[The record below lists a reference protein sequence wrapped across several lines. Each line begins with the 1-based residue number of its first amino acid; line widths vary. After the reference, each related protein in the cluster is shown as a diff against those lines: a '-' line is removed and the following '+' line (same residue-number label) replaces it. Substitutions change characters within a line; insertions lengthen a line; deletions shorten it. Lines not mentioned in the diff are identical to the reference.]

1 MSRNR
6 SFLIFQ
12 HAGSIAAILF
22 VCASYGQYVETTR
35 GCISC
40 HESPMTKSDFCDA
53 TPASVWRQ
61 DDKHARA
68 FTLLHESD
76 SPDAASRI
84 RKQQLVRQILGFDL
98 REVFVDD
105 RYSRLINPTED
116 AIRQRVATVK
126 ACLRCHGTWPKEAD
140 EQFVS
145 TPPVPLELGVSC
157 QACHGPGQ
165 NWLTPHFSDGWRC
178 VTPAGKAALGCTD
191 CRSPVAKAKLCAS
204 CHVGNIAEEKF
215 VKHEWYAAGHPPLPS
230 FELASFQAQMP
241 VHWKSLREKGPFKYR
256 EAPSTGDEALP
267 IDQRLA
273 LERAGVPADAIKDN
287 YVTANFPEA
296 IAKGLNP
303 VTEMAGFRDAV
314 VGGAT
319 IQAMYSK
326 IISDYASSAADGKT
340 SWPELALY
348 DCCACHHELRSGLAS
363 QTRPKRHHIPGRP
376 PLATWPAALS
386 RLALHQAENF
396 DASQTEN
403 RATSLQTLFAKLDQT
418 ATGRPFGEPAAMSPA
433 ANALARAADQLAI
446 DATATRFDER
456 TAAQAIQFLTDVRN
470 YEASDFSTARQV
482 AWALTAIAN
491 DAAPG
496 RGRLL
501 FSQTTEDPLALT
513 LPSGPNHSIMQNLQ
527 RWLPAASHYDP
538 VWFQRELKAIHNQQP

>member
-1 MSRNR
+1 MSHSR
-6 SFLIFQ
+6 SCLADSPAAFF
-12 HAGSIAAILF
+12 AAILCA
-22 VCASYGQYVETTR
+22 CASYGQYVETTR

-68 FTLLHESD
+68 FTLLHEAD
-76 SPDAASRI
+76 SPDPAARSK
-84 RKQQLVRQILGFDL
+84 KQQLVRQILGFDL
-98 REVFVDD
+98 RDAFVDD
-105 RYSRLINPTED
+105 RYSRLIHPTDD
-116 AIRQRVATVK
+116 AARQRVSTVK

-140 EQFVS
+140 ELSAS

-165 NWLTPHFSDGWRC
+165 QWLTPHFSDGWRC
-178 VTPAGKAALGCTD
+178 VTPAGKDALGYAD
-191 CRSPVAKAKLCAS
+191 CRSPIAKARLCAS
-204 CHVGNIAEEKF
+204 CHVGNIAADKF

-241 VHWKSLREKGPFKYR
+241 AHWKSLREKGPFKYR
-256 EAPSTGDEALP
+256 ETPSTGEQQLP
-267 IDQRLA
+267 LDQRLA
-273 LERAGVPADAIKDN
+273 LERAGVPAEAIKDS
-287 YVTANFPEA
+287 YVAANFPEA

-314 VGGAT
+314 VGGAA
-319 IQAMYSK
+319 IQAMYAK
-326 IISDYASSAADGKT
+326 IINEYTALAAEGKMP
-340 SWPELALY
+340 WPELALY
-348 DCCACHHELRSGLAS
+348 DCSACHHELRSGLAS
-363 QTRPKRHHIPGRP
+363 QTRPQRHHAPGRP

-396 DASQTEN
+396 DASRIES
-403 RATSLQTLFAKLDQT
+403 RAKSLQTLFANLDKA
-418 ATGRPFGEPAAMSPA
+418 ATTRPFGDPAAMSTA
-433 ANALARAADQLAI
+433 GNALADATDQLAA

-456 TAAQAIQFLTDVRN
+456 TAAQAIPFLTNSQN
-470 YEASDFSTARQV
+470 YEACDFNTARQV
-482 AWALTAIAN
+482 AWALTAITN

-501 FSQTTEDPLALT
+501 FSQTTADPLALV
-513 LPSGPNHSIMQNLQ
+513 LPSGPSHSIMQNLQ

-538 VWFQRELKAIHNQQP
+538 LWFQRELSATQNHQP